1 MARPVEHPAKLVWQR
16 VQRLVLRLVSFVAL
30 FCVPLVPWVD
40 NSAQVFLLLLKSPVG
55 LENFV
60 SDSCFREIEVES
72 SVFEF
77 WSVFV
82 LRLFSAIVSAQCVL
96 QPSPRTSSHLLKGIF
111 VESLDVL
118 EGNFG
123 TVVIWKK
130 FWIGSHSPP
139 PVIFLGP
146 S

>member
-82 LRLFSAIVSAQCVL
+82 LHFF
-96 QPSPRTSSHLLKGIF
+96 LL
-111 VESLDVL
+111 L
-118 EGNFG
+118 
-123 TVVIWKK
+123 
-130 FWIGSHSPP
+130 
-139 PVIFLGP
+139 
-146 S
+146 